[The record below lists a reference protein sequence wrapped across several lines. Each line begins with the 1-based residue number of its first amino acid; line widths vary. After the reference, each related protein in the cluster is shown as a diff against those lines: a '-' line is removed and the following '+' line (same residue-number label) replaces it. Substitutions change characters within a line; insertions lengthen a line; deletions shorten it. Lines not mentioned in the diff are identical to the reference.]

1 MRQDDI
7 DDATKSEITK
17 ARALI
22 KKAAEIVRR
31 TKVSKRAVELLGNA
45 DFHLSHPQPV
55 LYKELPSLCP
65 EETKRSGH
73 LVFPPGFDHGHVYF
87 DLPDAM
93 EVSGLSRTSIR
104 KLVNDQYMEQPY
116 RGLYRVHD
124 FLRAIQDFFS
134 QERNS

>member
-22 KKAAEIVRR
+22 KKAAEIVQR
-31 TKVSKRAVELLGNA
+31 TNVSKRAMELLGNA

-87 DLPDAM
+87 DLPDAV

>member
-22 KKAAEIVRR
+22 KKAAEIVQR
-31 TKVSKRAVELLGNA
+31 TNVSKRAMELLGNA

-55 LYKELPSLCP
+55 LYRELPSLCP
-65 EETKRSGH
+65 EESKRSGY

-87 DLPDAM
+87 DLPDAV

-134 QERNS
+134 QGRNS

>member
-22 KKAAEIVRR
+22 KKAAEIVQR
-31 TKVSKRAVELLGNA
+31 TNVSKRAMELLGNA

-87 DLPDAM
+87 DLPDA
-93 EVSGLSRTSIR
+93 V
-104 KLVNDQYMEQPY
+104 
-116 RGLYRVHD
+116 
-124 FLRAIQDFFS
+124 
-134 QERNS
+134 